1 MSQRLEYQERF
12 NRLAHESVINAMVVS
27 PDGRRLV
34 TGSDDSTVLVWSS
47 RSSVTLCRFKTHSP
61 VLSLAWVESSK
72 GFIFGCKNS
81 NQSFVFPS
89 LSVNIPEVRP
99 KRGYS
104 KDNSRYSSPFF
115 SGCFSSPPFSLTT
128 LCPRLLTHA
137 LSSTFTAFAN
147 WIQRYVKTT
156 FFKGHSAAVRCISPN
171 FNTFPISAAKDDIK
185 IWSRQGQT
193 DLQVESWELKVKLP
207 PPRTIDFRREVEV
220 TSVNWENQNAAAIAS
235 FAVVSYKWHGIMCWD
250 VTNVTV
256 LWQLPMKDCLQPPT
270 ARPKLSKN
278 QPVCFAHEGFAVVG
292 AASDTEVY
300 VWDTE
305 RGDQLLSLNH
315 GDGSTIHT
323 LATAFSK
330 EDDQFVIATCTEKRG
345 KFYIFVWATVPCD
358 VKTAS
363 TSSAYDIG
371 GNQNELFTRK
381 FWINVAFL
389 AVLVALFFT
398 ITQIVCVCL
407 RLSVPRDSSEKIVL
421 GTMGGQR
428 AGSLTKRES
437 GGSDTAEE
445 KRQEM
450 GYIAEKTRME
460 TTE

>member
-47 RSSVTLCRFKTHSP
+47 RSSVALCRFKTHSP

-72 GFIFGCKNS
+72 GFIFGCKNGT
-81 NQSFVFPS
+81 
-89 LSVNIPEVRP
+89 LASVNITER
-99 KRGYS
+99 
-104 KDNSRYSSPFF
+104 
-115 SGCFSSPPFSLTT
+115 
-128 LCPRLLTHA
+128 H
-137 LSSTFTAFAN
+137 
-147 WIQRYVKTT
+147 VKTT
-156 FFKGHSAAVRCISPN
+156 FFKGHSAAVHCISPN
-171 FNTFPISAAKDDIK
+171 FNKTFPISAAKDDVK

-250 VTNVTV
+250 VMNVMV
-256 LWQLPMKDCLQPPT
+256 LWQLPMKDCGTLSLSPNGSLQPPT

-292 AASDTEVY
+292 AVSNTEVY

-330 EDDQFVIATCTEKRG
+330 EDDQFVIATCTEKQG
-345 KFYIFVWATVPCD
+345 KFYIFIWATVPCD

-363 TSSAYDIG
+363 ISSAYDIG
-371 GNQNELFTRK
+371 GNQNKLFTRK

-389 AVLVALFFT
+389 AVLVAL
-398 ITQIVCVCL
+398 
-407 RLSVPRDSSEKIVL
+407 LSWWMMYLYANATV
-421 GTMGGQR
+421 
-428 AGSLTKRES
+428 
-437 GGSDTAEE
+437 TAAAYLATY
-445 KRQEM
+445 M
-450 GYIAEKTRME
+450 TNFD
-460 TTE
+460 